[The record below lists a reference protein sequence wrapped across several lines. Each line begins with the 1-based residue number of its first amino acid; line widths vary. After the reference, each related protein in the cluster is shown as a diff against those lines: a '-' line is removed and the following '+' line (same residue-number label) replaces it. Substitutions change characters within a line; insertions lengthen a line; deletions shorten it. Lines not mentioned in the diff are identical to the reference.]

1 MFKLKKEDNLNLNV
15 GKTEQNLRAMDNFKL
30 KGSVARNK
38 KGSFDDDD
46 VDQIVNAGFKNCTD
60 YIYEAT
66 SQK

>member
-1 MFKLKKEDNLNLNV
+1 
-15 GKTEQNLRAMDNFKL
+15 MDNYKL

-46 VDQIVNAGFKNCTD
+46 VDQIVNAGFKNCTG